1 MQEPDRERA
10 VGMLLDFVSD
20 KLDGGDRTAFS
31 HIICALVRT
40 EQLQCARMLDEELT
54 EQYLMEDREP
64 EPG

>member
-1 MQEPDRERA
+1 
-10 VGMLLDFVSD
+10 MLLDFVSD

-31 HIICALVRT
+31 QLVYSLVRT

-54 EQYLMEDREP
+54 EQYLMEDKDP